1 MMRREG
7 TEREPGGG
15 REERG
20 RQTRACTWLV
30 IDAEV
35 RCARRGGGGKGRLE
49 GGRKEIP
56 GSLPEEDSLLPLFN
70 SILWVLY
77 SLSCLVTL

>member
-1 MMRREG
+1 MRK
-7 TEREPGGG
+7 ERW
-15 REERG
+15 R
-20 RQTRACTWLV
+20 
-30 IDAEV
+30 
-35 RCARRGGGGKGRLE
+35 
-49 GGRKEIP
+49 GRKEIP

>member
-1 MMRREG
+1 M
-7 TEREPGGG
+7 
-15 REERG
+15 
-20 RQTRACTWLV
+20 